1 MKLRY
6 MLLLLTPALLL
17 ASGGSGETDIFVRS
31 INFVIF
37 ASIMYYLLADH
48 VKDAYKGRI
57 AGIADRLNSIQVKVK
72 ESVAAKEAAQ
82 AKVEEAKANALSL
95 VETSKKEAQLLS
107 AKVANDTNV
116 ELQNLE
122 KGFKEKTQIEKHR
135 MTRNVV
141 VNVLDEM
148 FDNDAISIDK
158 EELVKIVMKKV
169 A

>member
-6 MLLLLTPALLL
+6 MLLLLSPALLL
-17 ASGGSGETDIFVRS
+17 ASGGGGETDIIPRA
-31 INFVIF
+31 INFAIF

-48 VKDAYKGRI
+48 VKNAYKGRI
-57 AGIADRLNSIQVKVK
+57 AGIADSLDSIQVKVK
-72 ESVAAKEAAQ
+72 ESIAAKDAAQ

-95 VETSKKEAQLLS
+95 IETSKKEAQLLS
-107 AKVANDTNV
+107 EKVLNDTDV

-122 KGFKEKTQIEKHR
+122 KSFKEKTDIEKR
-135 MTRNVV
+135 IMARDVV
-141 VNVLDEM
+141 TGVLDDM
-148 FDNDAISIDK
+148 FDKDAISIDK

>member
-6 MLLLLTPALLL
+6 ILLLLSPVLLL
-17 ASGGSGETDIFVRS
+17 ASDGSGETDIVPRA
-31 INFVIF
+31 INFAIF
-37 ASIMYYLLADH
+37 ASIMYYLLADL

-72 ESVAAKEAAQ
+72 ESVTAKEAAQ

-95 VETSKKEAQLLS
+95 VETSRKEAQLLS
-107 AKVANDTNV
+107 EKVANDTDV

-122 KGFKEKTQIEKHR
+122 KGFKEKTDIEKRR
-135 MTRNVV
+135 MARDVV
-141 VNVLDEM
+141 TSVLDEM
-148 FDNDAISIDK
+148 FDKDSISIDK